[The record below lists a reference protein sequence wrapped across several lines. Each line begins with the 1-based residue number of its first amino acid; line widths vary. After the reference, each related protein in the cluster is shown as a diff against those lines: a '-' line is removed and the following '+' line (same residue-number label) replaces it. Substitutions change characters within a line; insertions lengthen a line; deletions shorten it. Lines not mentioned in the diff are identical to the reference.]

1 MNANE
6 AFPLVDVSGS
16 PFERGLAH
24 GRQVPERVARSL
36 ALYRSQLDK
45 RGVSH
50 ERQRALAARMVPVIE
65 AFDATYLE
73 EMRGIAQGA
82 GLTIEDI
89 VLINCRT
96 EMMYGHNEIGEARKA
111 LDDGCTGLIV
121 MPPASA
127 TGRLMHAHNWDW
139 RAECADTGIVLR
151 MRRDDGPDLLV
162 FTEAGTLGR
171 HGINS
176 AGLSLSG
183 NFLTSDRD
191 YVGASQ
197 ADTPLALI
205 RRRMLDSA
213 SMADAM
219 KALWSTRRYASNNLM
234 LADAKGEAVDLEC
247 APDEIFWLTPEDDVL
262 VHANHWMCPVA
273 RTKLRDLGLAKS
285 PDSIYRQ
292 RRVTQ
297 ALLDAR
303 RTHGKIDWNVIKAAL
318 ADDFGAPVGVL
329 RVPRKVSFDS
339 IAATVSTTLMDAA
352 EGVLWIAR
360 KPYESREFVEYRLR

>member
-1 MNANE
+1 MHANE
-6 AFPLVDVSGS
+6 AFPLVDVSGT

-36 ALYRSQLDK
+36 ALYRTQLDR
-45 RGVSH
+45 RGVSS
-50 ERQRALAARMVPVIE
+50 ERQQALARRMVPTIE

-73 EMRGIAQGA
+73 EMRGIAEGA
-82 GLTIEDI
+82 NVTLEDVVI
-89 VLINCRT
+89 INCRT
-96 EMMYGHNEIGEARKA
+96 EMMYGHDEIGEARKA

-121 MPPASA
+121 MPQAS
-127 TGRLMHAHNWDW
+127 TNGRLLHAHNWDW

-191 YVGASQ
+191 YVNASE
-197 ADTPLALI
+197 ANTPLSLI
-205 RRRMLDSA
+205 RRRMLDST
-213 SMADAM
+213 SLADAM
-219 KALWSTRRYASNNLM
+219 KALWNTRRYASNNLM
-234 LADAKGEAVDLEC
+234 LADARGEAVNLEC
-247 APDEIFWLTPEDDVL
+247 APDEIFWLTPTDDLL
-262 VHANHWMCPVA
+262 VHANHWLCPVA

-292 RRVTQ
+292 RRVT
-297 ALLDAR
+297 AGLNIGR
-303 RTHGKIDWNVIKAAL
+303 ERFGKIDWTVIKGVL
-318 ADDFGAPVGVL
+318 ADDFGSPVGVL

-339 IAATVSTTLMDAA
+339 IAATVCTTLMDAA
-352 EGVLWIAR
+352 DGVLWIAR